1 MTTSIQSSQQKYR
14 HFGFTDDP
22 SLTDALEQ
30 LRRLDGERSH
40 AAVLRKIVR
49 NGVAARLAAAANS
62 PRRIQLSECLPAS
75 EMDPSTTQDQPRS
88 VTDGL
93 QPL

>member
-62 PRRIQLSECLPAS
+62 PRSDSAIRMLAGLGDGSLP
-75 EMDPSTTQDQPRS
+75 
-88 VTDGL
+88 
-93 QPL
+93 PLRTNPAQ